1 MKRNKPLFTSLLV
14 ASLVT
19 LSSAALGE
27 EVFAADSVTAAV
39 VPSTVERPA
48 LGAAQRALDAH
59 LNFWTAT
66 DPAHYP
72 YESLLTEEAVYEFP
86 YAPVAS
92 RRVEGKSAI
101 ADYLRAAAHD
111 ITDWKFSDVRLF
123 STLEPNVFFASF
135 NATATV
141 RETGNLYRQHYLV
154 RLTLNGDKIANLLVL
169 WDQSARAA
177 AFAKV
182 QSQ

>member
-1 MKRNKPLFTSLLV
+1 MKRSKPLFASLLV

-59 LNFWTAT
+59 LNFWTTT

-72 YESLLTEEAVYEFP
+72 VRIPSH
-86 YAPVAS
+86 
-92 RRVEGKSAI
+92 RRGGI
-101 ADYLRAAAHD
+101 
-111 ITDWKFSDVRLF
+111 
-123 STLEPNVFFASF
+123 
-135 NATATV
+135 
-141 RETGNLYRQHYLV
+141 
-154 RLTLNGDKIANLLVL
+154 
-169 WDQSARAA
+169 
-177 AFAKV
+177 
-182 QSQ
+182 